1 MQTSYADMELV
12 SSNLSILHDQVRYD
26 SVLSFTY
33 FLDYLRSMGRH
44 YRLYNPFFS
53 YVIRKFEEAPGLQSP
68 IEDLSVLQQHS
79 KLLNLLEATL
89 FPPADK
95 ETEYLFAF
103 STPWHFRPFHVSP
116 KFEELLNHYAIL
128 SDKKALKEFRLEK
141 TERLYAQILQRH
153 YGLELEVTEQ
163 NVYPA
168 TDRETGLTRYFQVYY
183 DMRFCDAIAKGS
195 LPPIDKEFV
204 EKNFRALC
212 ETMELA
218 RMLPP
223 ERFALEGF
231 TVIKVWEVTETAAV
245 TELKNTLLR
254 MLEDDSKNRF
264 PGAEKTLQSL
274 VGVPGATAS
283 LLPLPRINNHL
294 CWWDD
299 TGKYSLA
306 GALLKEDSTGTLLQK
321 AEAYFTLH
329 PDIFLAS
336 PFSFGGAPSFL
347 EGLSA
352 RGVTSYLLAPLFR
365 GRDLIGL
372 LEIVTYGEALLQKKH
387 VYRLRPAKA
396 LLIQMVS
403 NYLQRRQ
410 DTVEQLIKDQFT
422 SLQPSVEWKFRE
434 VAYQYLKERSTNPAA
449 EICKLGFEQVYP
461 AYGSIDIRSSSLR
474 RTEAIQKDLVE
485 HLELLAALVKEL
497 RLHHDLPILQEIGFK
512 AGQYLDLIQQEL
524 TVENEAYVSS
534 FITSEVTNSLH
545 FLSLAYPDMQENIQE
560 HLDKVDNTR
569 GTCCQHRKRYE
580 QSVEMINHTLSLYL
594 QKEQE
599 KLQSFFPHLYEKYRT
614 DGIEYNIYI
623 GQSIHPDEAFHPL
636 HRRNIYLWQL
646 NTMIDMARLTND
658 LLPSMPVPLQ
668 TAQLILLYGS
678 PINISFRKDERKFD
692 VDDAYNIRYE
702 LLKKRIDKVCIKDT
716 GERLTQPGKI
726 AIIYSRAKDAAVFD
740 KYIDYL
746 ASTGRLWPTVEQL
759 DLEDTQGVTG
769 LKALRVQ
776 VRYD

>member
-1 MQTSYADMELV
+1 MQASGATTELIT
-12 SSNLSILHDQVRYD
+12 SNLSILHDEVLYD
-26 SVLSFTY
+26 STLSFTY
-33 FLDYLRSMGRH
+33 FLDYLKSMGQH
-44 YRLYNPFFS
+44 HRLYNPFFS
-53 YVIRKFEEAPGLQSP
+53 YVIRKFEEVPELAGAIPDASL
-68 IEDLSVLQQHS
+68 LQQHPR
-79 KLLNLLEATL
+79 LLNLLEATL
-89 FPPADK
+89 FPPVDK

-103 STPWHFRPFHVSP
+103 STPWHFRPFHASA
-116 KFEELLNHYAIL
+116 KFEELLHHNAIL
-128 SDKKALKEFRLEK
+128 TDKKALKEFRLEK
-141 TERLYAQILQRH
+141 TERLFAQILHRH
-153 YGLELEVTEQ
+153 YGMDLEITEQ

-168 TDRETGLTRYFQVYY
+168 TDHETGLTRYYQVYY
-183 DMRFCDAIAKGS
+183 DMRFCDALVKGA
-195 LPPIDKEFV
+195 LPAIDKDFV
-204 EKNFRALC
+204 EKNFRTLC

-218 RMLPP
+218 HLLPP
-223 ERFALEGF
+223 EHFALEGF
-231 TVIKVWEVTETAAV
+231 TVIKVWEVTEPAAV

-254 MLEDDSKNRF
+254 MLEDDSRNHF
-264 PGAEKTLQSL
+264 SSAERTLQSL
-274 VGVPGATAS
+274 VGVPGATVS

-294 CWWDD
+294 CWWDETD
-299 TGKYSLA
+299 KSNLV
-306 GALLKEDSTGTLLQK
+306 GALLKGDPSGTLLQK

-329 PDIFLAS
+329 PEIFLAS
-336 PFSFGGAPSFL
+336 PFSYGQAPSFL
-347 EGLSA
+347 QSLNA

-365 GRDLIGL
+365 GKDLIGL
-372 LEIVTYGEALLQKKH
+372 LEIATRGEELLQKKQ
-387 VYRLRPAKA
+387 VYRLRPAMA

-403 NYLQRRQ
+403 NYLQRRH

-434 VAYQYLKERSTNPAA
+434 VAYQYLKERRTNPSA
-449 EICKLGFEQVYP
+449 EICKLGFEQVFP
-461 AYGSIDIRSSSLR
+461 AYGSIDIRSSSLHR
-474 RTEAIQKDLVE
+474 SEAIQKDLVE
-485 HLELLAALVKEL
+485 QLELTEALVKEL
-497 RLHHDLPILQEIGFK
+497 RLHHDLPILQEIGYK
-512 AGQYLDLIQQEL
+512 AGQYLQLIQQEL

-534 FITSEVTNSLH
+534 FIESEVTNGLH
-545 FLSLAYPDMQENIQE
+545 FLSLAYPDMQEHIQE
-560 HLDKVDNTR
+560 HLDKVDPTK
-569 GTCCQHRKRYE
+569 GTCCQHRKCYE
-580 QSVEMINHTLSLYL
+580 QSVDMINHALSVYL

-646 NTMIDMARLTND
+646 DTMIDMARLTYE
-658 LLPSMPVPLQ
+658 LLPTLPVPLQ

-726 AIIYSRAKDAAVFD
+726 AIIYSRAKDALVLE

-746 ASTGRLWPTVEQL
+746 VSISRLWPTIEQL

-776 VRYD
+776 VHYD